1 MVFRARIDRRTAL
14 RGAALGATLALE
26 PAVAVAAS
34 RPKPPSM
41 PLGTPIGC
49 AVQAE
54 LLAQDDA
61 YRQAIIRDCDM
72 VVTEDALKWDR
83 LRPSR
88 GKFDFTEGDAIVRF
102 AQAAGLSV
110 RGHALV
116 FHGQVPPWLDTLRTR
131 AEAEAEMRKHI
142 TTVVG
147 HYRGK
152 IASWDVVNEF
162 TDDSPERGTGLRDTI
177 WRRLI
182 GDNYIEMAL
191 RTAAQADPSAQL
203 VLSDYFLEFAGEH
216 YDSRREV
223 MLRTAQAMVTKGVP
237 LHGIGMQGHLYS
249 DRVVDREAVGRF
261 VREVRALGLVVLV
274 TELDVIDQT
283 FPADLR
289 QRDELVAQQ
298 AFQLLDAI
306 SAAGGADAVLTW
318 GLRDRDSWT
327 RWHKPRPDGM
337 PTRSLPLDDEMK
349 PKPLHHVMQHFRR
362 RVVASE
368 PPTGNTK
375 RSP

>member
-1 MVFRARIDRRTAL
+1 MVFRTRIDRRMAL
-14 RGAALGATLALE
+14 RGAALGAGLAME
-26 PAVAVAAS
+26 PALAGAAA
-34 RPKPPSM
+34 RPKAAPM
-41 PLGTPIGC
+41 PLGTPVGC
-49 AVQAE
+49 AVQAD
-54 LLAQDDA
+54 LLANDGE

-88 GKFDFTEGDAIVRF
+88 GKFDFTEGDAIVSF
-102 AQAAGLSV
+102 AQAAGLAV

-116 FHGQVPPWLDTLRTR
+116 FHGQVPPWLDTMRSR

-182 GDNYIEMAL
+182 GNGYIEMAL
-191 RTAAQADPSAQL
+191 RIAAQADPSAQL
-203 VLSDYFLEFAGEH
+203 VLSDYFLEFQGEH
-216 YDSRREV
+216 YESRREV
-223 MLRTAQAMVTKGVP
+223 MLRTAQAMVTRGVP

-249 DRVVDREAVGRF
+249 DRVVDRAAVGRF
-261 VREVRALGLVVLV
+261 VAEVRALGLVVLV

-289 QRDELVAQQ
+289 QRDDLVAQQ

-327 RWHKPRPDGM
+327 RWHKPRPDGL
-337 PTRSLPLDDEMK
+337 PTRSLPLDDDLK
-349 PKPLHHVMQHFRR
+349 PKPLHHVVQHFRR
-362 RVVASE
+362 RVVASSA
-368 PPTGNTK
+368 PAGGARRGP
-375 RSP
+375 